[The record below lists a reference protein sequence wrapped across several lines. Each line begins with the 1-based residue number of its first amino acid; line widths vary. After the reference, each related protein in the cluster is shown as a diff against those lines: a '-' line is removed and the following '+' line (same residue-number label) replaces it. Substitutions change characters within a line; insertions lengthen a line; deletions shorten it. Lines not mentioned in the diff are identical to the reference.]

1 MSPTP
6 LNHNSTQLNSS
17 LFKNCSQKAKRDTMK
32 CKEKEFLFNKNA
44 QLSLTNP
51 RDTKPCGKVLQ
62 FDV

>member
-1 MSPTP
+1 
-6 LNHNSTQLNSS
+6 
-17 LFKNCSQKAKRDTMK
+17 MK